1 MSESLPLLTPN
12 ASRGAR
18 TIARCHDR
26 LATRRRR
33 IEARTRPSNPRTIVA
48 ERLFISGLCVVY
60 LISMAAN
67 VLSAISP
74 P

>member
-1 MSESLPLLTPN
+1 MLLAARAPSRAVTIDWRRDAEES
-12 ASRGAR
+12 
-18 TIARCHDR
+18 
-26 LATRRRR
+26 
-33 IEARTRPSNPRTIVA
+33 RTIVA